1 MINRSIR
8 HIACLVALLMLLVP
22 VGVFAQERDYAVE
35 VIVTGQD
42 PLQLT
47 IADLKGMPAEAQI
60 DDAYLYNSRGGEKTV
75 QVKGVS
81 LAYVLTE
88 LAGVTATEGEVQ
100 MTASDGYPIAPQTL
114 ADVIDEALQ
123 YVLAYEIDGEPIDDD
138 ENPATE
144 DITVYRKVK
153 EAGEFGT
160 VFKLVERIEV
170 MTEAGEAPEAEEV
183 VEEEEAVEEPEVGEA
198 PEMTFT
204 DITAAYAFAEEAITD
219 MVNRGVIS
227 GVGNNLF
234 APGDSLTRAQI
245 ATIMVKSLG
254 VEPAP
259 YQGGFAD
266 VAAGDWFAPYVQAA
280 VDAGLFSGYPDG
292 TFKPNQVINR
302 QEIAVVVG
310 KAAVETGKVEQERMA
325 KFVMEKSDY
334 ADKEVVASWA
344 GSQVA
349 WLEAQGAFEGVAGG
363 SFEPLKVVNRA
374 EAVVIIYNT
383 LFK

>member
-1 MINRSIR
+1 MTNKMRSI
-8 HIACLVALLMLLVP
+8 IACLLTLVLLMAP
-22 VGVFAQERDYAVE
+22 AGVFAQERSFAVE
-35 VIVTGQD
+35 VTGAGVETEV
-42 PLQLT
+42 QLT
-47 IADLKGMPAEAQI
+47 IADLMDLPAEAQI

-88 LAGVTATEGEVQ
+88 LAGVTAAEGEVQ

-114 ADVIDEALQ
+114 ADVMDEALQ

-138 ENPATE
+138 DNPATE

-170 MTEAGEAPEAEEV
+170 MAEAGEAPEAEEV
-183 VEEEEAVEEPEVGEA
+183 PEEETTEEPEVVDGV
-198 PEMTFT
+198 EMTFT
-204 DITAAYAFAEEAITD
+204 DITAAYAFAEEAIAD

-254 VEPAP
+254 IEPAP

-280 VDAGLFSGYPDG
+280 ADAGLFSGYPDG

-302 QEIAVVVG
+302 QEIAVVAG

-334 ADKEVVASWA
+334 ADKDAVASWA
-344 GSQVA
+344 GNQVA
-349 WLEAQGAFEGVAGG
+349 WLEAQGAFEGVAGAN
-363 SFEPLKVVNRA
+363 FEPVKVVNRA

>member
-1 MINRSIR
+1 MTNRKMRIT
-8 HIACLVALLMLLVP
+8 ACILALLLMLSP
-22 VGVFAQERDYAVE
+22 ATAFALDRDYAVM
-35 VIVTGQD
+35 VTGTGVETEV
-42 PLQLT
+42 QLT
-47 IADLKGMPAEAQI
+47 IADLMDLPAEAQI
-60 DDAYLYNSRGGEKTV
+60 NDAYLYNSRGGEKTV

-88 LAGVTATEGEVQ
+88 LAGVTAAEGEVL

-114 ADVIDEALQ
+114 ADVMDEALQ

-138 ENPATE
+138 DNPATE

-170 MTEAGEAPEAEEV
+170 MAEAGEAPEAEEV
-183 VEEEEAVEEPEVGEA
+183 PEEEATEEPDVVEGVEL
-198 PEMTFT
+198 TFT
-204 DITAAYAFAEEAITD
+204 DITAAYAFAEEAIAD
-219 MVNRGVIS
+219 MVNRDVIS

-245 ATIMVKSLG
+245 ATIMVKSLSI
-254 VEPAP
+254 EPAP

-266 VAAGDWFAPYVQAA
+266 VATGDWFAPYVQAA
-280 VDAGLFSGYPDG
+280 ADADLFSGYPDG

-302 QEIAVVVG
+302 QEIAVVAG

-334 ADKEVVASWA
+334 VDKDAVASWA
-344 GSQVA
+344 GNQVA
-349 WLEAQGAFEGVAGG
+349 WLEAQGVFEGVAGAN
-363 SFEPLKVVNRA
+363 FEPVKVVNRA
-374 EAVVIIYNT
+374 EAVVVIFNT